1 MLILS
6 HYIFKKYIYLVA
18 HISKHLFLHFSYTI
32 SYTLTTIFHTTQ
44 YTITHLMFILSLSIL
59 KKYIYLAAHI
69 SKHLFFHPHLQNLF
83 SQKATYTIPYITR
96 HHNTPLLILF
106 SFSHSPYSKNTSIL
120 LPISLNISFS
130 ISLRKSHILE
140 SNTSYHYY
148 LFSSSNIIPL
158 PSYISLIHLTNY
170 FSHKLSIH
178 IPHIYY
184 KPIFHRISI
193 FITHTYYKYA
203 FHKTSISFTISIL
216 HKRYQT
222 LILKTLLME
231 DINF

>member
-1 MLILS
+1 MPLIS
-6 HYIFKKYIYLVA
+6 
-18 HISKHLFLHFSYTI
+18 
-32 SYTLTTIFHTTQ
+32 
-44 YTITHLMFILSLSIL
+44 
-59 KKYIYLAAHI
+59 
-69 SKHLFFHPHLQNLF
+69 
-83 SQKATYTIPYITR
+83 
-96 HHNTPLLILF
+96 LLISPYPLPVENPSNIAKYSITSLVILC
-106 SFSHSPYSKNTSIL
+106 SFSHSSYSENTSIL
-120 LPISLNISFS
+120 LLISLS
-130 ISLRKSHILE
+130 ISLSTSHIKSHILE